1 VENTSQLG
9 SEQVSLLTREFGV
22 SLNFG
27 TQVSSKDV
35 LDLHR
40 GSDVLR
46 LALGKL
52 NPVVKEVIRDPVNE
66 LVETSAT
73 LLNFGSEDFSLISKA
88 STDHPVVSLS
98 SINFSEES
106 DLVSATHD
114 AETLDGVLELVSVF
128 FSETNVSPLEHL
140 SLLSE
145 VGKANLFRLNFLLG
159 AKADTIHQ
167 VFTFLDVLG
176 LS

>member
-1 VENTSQLG
+1 MENTGQLG
-9 SEQVSLLTREFGV
+9 SEQVSLLTRELGV

-27 TQVSSKDV
+27 AQVSGEDV
-35 LDLHR
+35 LDLH
-40 GSDVLR
+40 GGGDVLR

-52 NPVVKEVIRDPVNE
+52 NPVVKEVIGDPVNE

-73 LLNFGSEDFSLISKA
+73 LLNIGSKDFSLISEA

-98 SINFSEES
+98 SINFSEEP

-114 AETLDGVLELVSVF
+114 AETLDGVLELVSVL

-145 VGKANLFRLNFLLG
+145 VGKADLLRLNFLLG
-159 AKADTIHQ
+159 AKGDTVHQ
-167 VFTFLDVLG
+167 VFAFLDVLG